1 MGIIEIFALIV
12 LVAIAIKI
20 LAVLISPKS
29 WLSFTG
35 KIWKLPILTMII
47 SLILA
52 GIVFYYLIQEVS
64 IVQIFAVILFIALI
78 SAATIAVYS
87 KEFLAVAQK
96 IVKDKGFLK
105 RAWLPILIWVILAI
119 WAAEELFL

>member
-1 MGIIEIFALIV
+1 MEIIEIFALIV
-12 LVAIAIKI
+12 LVAIAIKMLVI
-20 LAVLISPKS
+20 LISPKS
-29 WLSFTG
+29 WLSFAG
-35 KIWKLPILTMII
+35 KIWKLPILVMVV

-52 GIVFYYLIQEVS
+52 GVVFYYLIQE
-64 IVQIFAVILFIALI
+64 INLVQIFAVMLFIALI
-78 SAATIAVYS
+78 SAATMAVYA

-96 IVKDKGFLK
+96 IVKDRSFLK